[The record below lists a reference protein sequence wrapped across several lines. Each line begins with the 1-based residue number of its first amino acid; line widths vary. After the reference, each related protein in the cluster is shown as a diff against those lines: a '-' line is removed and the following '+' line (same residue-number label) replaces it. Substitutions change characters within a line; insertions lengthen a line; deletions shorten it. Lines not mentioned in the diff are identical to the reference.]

1 MPVLFEYPAPRAAK
15 QIPCTTKKYRSF
27 FTCYFYVTIR
37 RKAMYSL
44 ASLEMLRAQ
53 LGLAASD
60 SSEDTRLLRALEAAS
75 LSIESKTQR
84 RFIPRLATIL
94 HSIDPRK
101 LTELALREDLLE
113 LQSVTNGD
121 GSSISLSDI
130 QHLNNGALRLLNGA
144 VFVYEESPEESVQV
158 RGIWGYHPNWAKAW
172 LNSGDT
178 VQNNPLSSTATSLTV
193 LDADAGN
200 PPRFQL
206 GQLLRI
212 ESEYLRVTAI
222 NSSTNVLTVERG
234 AEGTTAVTHV
244 LNTAIAIYQLP
255 EDIALL
261 AIRWALWLY
270 READDGY
277 SEIPAAFLDVL
288 SSLRRVRV

>member
-1 MPVLFEYPAPRAAK
+1 LGNLNILLLFILVR
-15 QIPCTTKKYRSF
+15 I
-27 FTCYFYVTIR
+27 TIR
-37 RKAMYSL
+37 RSSMVSL

-75 LSIESKTQR
+75 LGIERKTNR
-84 RFIPRLATIL
+84 RFIPRLASIL

-101 LTELALREDLLE
+101 PTELSLREDLLE

-130 QHLNNGALRLLNGA
+130 ETLSNGALRLLNGA
-144 VFVYEESPEESVQV
+144 AFVYEDSPQDAVQV
-158 RGIWGYHPNWAKAW
+158 TGIWGYHPHWLKAW
-172 LNSGDT
+172 LSSGDT
-178 VQNNPLSSTATSLTV
+178 VQDNPLSSSATSLTV
-193 LDADAGN
+193 VDTDAGN
-200 PPRFQL
+200 PPRFQV
-206 GQLLRI
+206 GQLLKI
-212 ESEYLRVTAI
+212 ENEYLRVTAI
-222 NSSTNVLTVERG
+222 NTGTNVLTVERG
-234 AEGTTAVTHV
+234 AEGTTTAAHV
-244 LNTAIAIYQLP
+244 LSTPISIYQVP

-277 SEIPAAFLDVL
+277 SEMPAAFLDVL
-288 SSLRRVRV
+288 SSLRRISV